1 MSFFNPGASTPRTQR
16 NQAGPSKQRT
26 PLALLVLTLTLTPLA
41 FGADDSPTLE
51 YPNIKGHGGVFNV
64 PGEPS
69 LPQKGS
75 KVVVDVTTGA
85 QEGGVNKGLARAARF
100 VNLFT
105 LGGASDFQMAVVLHG
120 GATKE
125 ALSNEAYM
133 ELFSKPNPN
142 AGLLQQLRQAGVEV
156 LVCGQALTHAGYRP
170 TQTSSHVDVA
180 LSAATAIINRQ
191 LQGFAYLPLQ

>member
-1 MSFFNPGASTPRTQR
+1 MILFK
-16 NQAGPSKQRT
+16 AGPKGRKR
-26 PLALLVLTLTLTPLA
+26 LALLVLTLALTPIA
-41 FGADDSPTLE
+41 FGADDSATLKF
-51 YPNIKGHGGVFNV
+51 PKIKGHGGVFNV
-64 PGEPS
+64 SGEPS

-75 KVVVDVTTGA
+75 KVVVDVTAGA
-85 QEGGVNKGLARAARF
+85 QDGGVNKGLDRAARF

-105 LGGASDFQMAVVLHG
+105 LGGANDFKMAVVLHG

-133 ELFSKPNPN
+133 KLFSKPNPN
-142 AGLLQQLRQAGVEV
+142 ADLLHQLRQAGVEV

-170 TQTSSHVDVA
+170 AQTSSDVDVA

-191 LQGFAYLPLQ
+191 MRGFAYLPLQ